1 MARLVRYIV
10 VSVARCDDV
19 ACCAEEVR
27 TLRHVP
33 SRATPFQGPVGSA
46 RQIFQIVREMSFDD
60 LEQAAL
66 RRPRLAVV
74 STTAEDAQLAALDI
88 FGPEARERVVV
99 VGENDP
105 LPDLAEIILVEEKAW
120 RARSTSDARVVVFSR
135 SEPIER
141 IWQSLFAR
149 EPDLELALGRT
160 FPKLRREAA
169 SYVVNTTSRVNAQ
182 FAVVSNVPS
191 LVPVVGGLL
200 AAGADTI
207 VLTKNQL
214 MMIYKLA
221 AIYGRDTGNRMAIYR
236 EMVPVVGAGLF
247 WRTVARDLAAILP
260 FAAGAVPKV
269 LIAFTGTFVAGMAAQ
284 VYYDEGRRPSRD
296 RLDTFRY
303 WAMREIRRT
312 PSLIRALPKLRDG
325 LGRSNGD
332 VIDVGYTTE
341 ASSEMP

>member
-1 MARLVRYIV
+1 
-10 VSVARCDDV
+10 
-19 ACCAEEVR
+19 
-27 TLRHVP
+27 
-33 SRATPFQGPVGSA
+33 
-46 RQIFQIVREMSFDD
+46 MSFDD
-60 LEQAAL
+60 LEEAAL

-74 STTAEDAQLAALDI
+74 STTAEDARIAALDM
-88 FGPEARERVVV
+88 FGPEASSLVVAI
-99 VGENDP
+99 GEAEP
-105 LPDLAEIILVEEKAW
+105 LPELAEIILIDERAW
-120 RARSTSDARVVVFSR
+120 RARAVSDARVIVFSR

-141 IWQSLFAR
+141 VWQSLFNR
-149 EPDLELALGRT
+149 EPDIELALGRT

-169 SYVVNTTSRVNAQ
+169 AHVVNTTSRVNAQ
-182 FAVVSNVPS
+182 FAVVSNIPS

-296 RLDTFRY
+296 RLDSFRR
-303 WAMREIRRT
+303 WAMQEIRRT
-312 PSLIRALPKLRDG
+312 PSLIRAVPKLRDSFG
-325 LGRSNGD
+325 KTDTD
-332 VIDVGYTTE
+332 VIDVRYTTD